1 MEMAA
6 IPLMCEFAAEPE
18 SIRGLVRAAKA
29 GDVASFEQLIALHER
44 PVLRLAQ
51 RLLLNRELAQ
61 DAAQEVFLRLH
72 SKLGKF
78 DDGKDL
84 GPWLYRIT
92 VNICHDLRRRSKPD
106 LPLDLAP
113 PPSDEGRTRNNRP
126 CSPSGACGSP
136 PRSGSWRSAN
146 ARRSCYAISKGFPP
160 ARWREFWDLK
170 RLPFDHKSRS
180 ARKDQAVCDRASWE
194 QNMKHHMNEV
204 RLALYLRADLSGSDQ
219 RDVAR
224 HVETCAEC
232 QNTLADLSRSY
243 ELLTGSLGE
252 PTPAELR
259 ALRTAVAARI
269 QARGRGPL
277 WRRWAFAAS
286 AAVATIILLSNPRQE
301 NRIPHPPVP
310 PPPQTSLARIAPTVS
325 MARKT
330 EIPREPCKRTVPAAR
345 TMTLLTRADRP
356 AWLKIS
362 TSDPNV
368 VILWQLNENGKV
380 ETP

>member
-1 MEMAA
+1 
-6 IPLMCEFAAEPE
+6 
-18 SIRGLVRAAKA
+18 
-29 GDVASFEQLIALHER
+29 
-44 PVLRLAQ
+44 
-51 RLLLNRELAQ
+51 
-61 DAAQEVFLRLH
+61 
-72 SKLGKF
+72 
-78 DDGKDL
+78 
-84 GPWLYRIT
+84 
-92 VNICHDLRRRSKPD
+92 
-106 LPLDLAP
+106 
-113 PPSDEGRTRNNRP
+113 
-126 CSPSGACGSP
+126 
-136 PRSGSWRSAN
+136 
-146 ARRSCYAISKGFPP
+146 
-160 ARWREFWDLK
+160 
-170 RLPFDHKSRS
+170 
-180 ARKDQAVCDRASWE
+180 
-194 QNMKHHMNEV
+194 MKHHMNEA

-232 QNTLADLSRSY
+232 QNTLADLSRGY

-325 MARKT
+325 LARKT
-330 EIPREPCKRTVPAAR
+330 EIPREPRKRTVPAAR